1 MYQSTYTHTPTRS
14 MAFAHIS
21 TARAVLEQRLLAC
34 GGAIGV
40 VKLEKKNSKI
50 CATYTT
56 CMLTDTRL

>member
-1 MYQSTYTHTPTRS
+1 

-40 VKLEKKNSKI
+40 VKLEKKNFENMRNI
-50 CATYTT
+50 YYMYAYGY
-56 CMLTDTRL
+56 